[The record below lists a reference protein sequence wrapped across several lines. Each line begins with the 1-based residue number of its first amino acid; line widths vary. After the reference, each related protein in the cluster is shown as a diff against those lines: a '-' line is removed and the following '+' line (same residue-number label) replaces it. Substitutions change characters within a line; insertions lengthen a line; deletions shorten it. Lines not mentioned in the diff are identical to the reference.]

1 MVHGETIQPSSK
13 ESANTDRND
22 VQNLATPRAKKVKSS
37 SKLMSEE
44 DGPEEDECH
53 LRANSIESE
62 NVIEVKDETPAEPET
77 PKKRGRGRPKKG
89 ESPKKPVDLT
99 PRRSGRRLELD
110 KRKEEEMKTEMEERR
125 KEQELEQK
133 RSEEKAREAKMEL
146 EAHNAMRILEGLEP
160 IAIDDQNEESPASPK
175 KTPLSPRKPQ
185 TPKKR
190 KMDLLGSPSPR
201 SSIERRSKKGRPSR
215 QENVTK
221 QVVSI
226 FQMDDHEI
234 FAEKKA
240 ATPSEKGDTPAP
252 NDSSPVSLNFEN
264 KGQSTFSRT
273 PTISGIRREL
283 PKPIETDAPE
293 VKTFTPF
300 PVPDIDGEGNLTDPN
315 FIKTHLS
322 DVAASFDPNARLTDE
337 RAFFLEGSEGYFE
350 QHSLRFRPST
360 NSLASNAPALDYDEF
375 IPMSTLGSFI
385 HKDEKSALQ
394 AYQEGLFH
402 QWCYV
407 LSQGFNLNLF
417 GIGSKASTIMKF
429 IEGFFV
435 DWYSETIKDDEQI
448 PGVLVING
456 YNPSTKLKRVIH
468 DIVSVVVSEEEKTDK
483 TFRMPKHVSEAFP
496 FLMSY
501 LKKNVCQSKK
511 NDLVKPRLI
520 LVVHNIDGEAFRD
533 ERSQNFL
540 SQLASLPNVW
550 LIVSTDNINVG
561 LLWDLYRFK
570 NFNFIW
576 HELTTYEP
584 YGVEMSFKDVLSM
597 GKSKKFVG
605 SKGAKYVLASLTTNA
620 RDLYKTLLKLQ
631 MQKLEEMI
639 TSKATRVGLRANAK
653 FSLELKNLYD
663 KCVQEYIVS
672 NEINFNTLLRE
683 FVEHKMCSL
692 ARNLAGQD
700 IVFVPFTYDEMEKLM
715 QEEF

>member
-1 MVHGETIQPSSK
+1 
-13 ESANTDRND
+13 
-22 VQNLATPRAKKVKSS
+22 
-37 SKLMSEE
+37 
-44 DGPEEDECH
+44 
-53 LRANSIESE
+53 
-62 NVIEVKDETPAEPET
+62 
-77 PKKRGRGRPKKG
+77 
-89 ESPKKPVDLT
+89 
-99 PRRSGRRLELD
+99 
-110 KRKEEEMKTEMEERR
+110 
-125 KEQELEQK
+125 
-133 RSEEKAREAKMEL
+133 
-146 EAHNAMRILEGLEP
+146 
-160 IAIDDQNEESPASPK
+160 
-175 KTPLSPRKPQ
+175 
-185 TPKKR
+185 
-190 KMDLLGSPSPR
+190 
-201 SSIERRSKKGRPSR
+201 
-215 QENVTK
+215 
-221 QVVSI
+221 
-226 FQMDDHEI
+226 
-234 FAEKKA
+234 
-240 ATPSEKGDTPAP
+240 
-252 NDSSPVSLNFEN
+252 
-264 KGQSTFSRT
+264 
-273 PTISGIRREL
+273 
-283 PKPIETDAPE
+283 
-293 VKTFTPF
+293 
-300 PVPDIDGEGNLTDPN
+300 
-315 FIKTHLS
+315 
-322 DVAASFDPNARLTDE
+322 
-337 RAFFLEGSEGYFE
+337 
-350 QHSLRFRPST
+350 
-360 NSLASNAPALDYDEF
+360 
-375 IPMSTLGSFI
+375 
-385 HKDEKSALQ
+385 
-394 AYQEGLFH
+394 
-402 QWCYV
+402 
-407 LSQGFNLNLF
+407 
-417 GIGSKASTIMKF
+417 MKF

-435 DWYSETIKDDEQI
+435 DWYSETIMDDEQI
-448 PGVLVING
+448 PGVMVING

-483 TFRMPKHVSEAFP
+483 TFRMPKHVSEALP
-496 FLMSY
+496 FLMSF
-501 LKKNVCQSKK
+501 LKKKVCQSKK
-511 NDLVKPRLI
+511 NDIVKPRLI

-631 MQKLEEMI
+631 MQKLEEMV

-653 FSLELKNLYD
+653 LSLKLKSFYD